1 MSHIDR
7 NTFVVSYEMDHLKV
21 FFDAPFTLVKPEA
34 STLAE
39 MTSICPGGEGAE
51 GTKGTEGT
59 EGTVSSPSDIT
70 AH

>member
-39 MTSICPGGEGAE
+39 MSSICPGGG
-51 GTKGTEGT
+51 GTEGTEGT